1 MIIFYLIPMEFEDVK
16 NSLGYFVVGTF
27 FLLMGL
33 ALITEEEIVNPNE
46 PDVFFFMTVI
56 LAIMLLIAGVLIN
69 IVGIYGI
76 VEVYRQDKIPLSS

>member
-1 MIIFYLIPMEFEDVK
+1 MEFEDVK

-76 VEVYRQDKIPLSS
+76 VEVYRRDKKPPSG

>member
-46 PDVFFFMTVI
+46 LDVFFFMTVI